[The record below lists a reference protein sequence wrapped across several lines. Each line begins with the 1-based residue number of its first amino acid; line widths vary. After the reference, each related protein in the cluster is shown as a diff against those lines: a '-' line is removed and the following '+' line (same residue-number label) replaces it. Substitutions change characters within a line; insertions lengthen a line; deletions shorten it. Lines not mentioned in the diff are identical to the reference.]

1 MVFQW
6 GRWSELHG
14 GPSGRDAGA
23 GLEQS
28 PRGHRLAPSGCG
40 VERQGG
46 AGMSLEISEGAQ
58 ENWSKQETFVIL
70 AGEGVVMG
78 RRGQCQ
84 DADMAGLVTDLR
96 E

>member
-1 MVFQW
+1 
-6 GRWSELHG
+6 
-14 GPSGRDAGA
+14 
-23 GLEQS
+23 
-28 PRGHRLAPSGCG
+28 
-40 VERQGG
+40 
-46 AGMSLEISEGAQ
+46 MSLEISEGAQ
-58 ENWSKQETFVIL
+58 ENWSKQETFVIP